1 MQQEGVWSFM
11 EVCNLEDGVLC
22 LEMFRKEL
30 SLKETYGNLQIHA
43 YIILNPENMKTTI
56 GNNPL

>member
-1 MQQEGVWSFM
+1 M
-11 EVCNLEDGVLC
+11 EVCNLEDGVLYAW
-22 LEMFRKEL
+22 EMFRKEL